1 MFTEDELN
9 EVALAARRVIAAGL
23 PLTGEKLAEAL
34 SAGNDTPSPSIDL
47 LVHNL
52 LSTFDQDPNP
62 GVSIINIADASVDD
76 LRRATQNLDL
86 VILDWSH
93 ISARTVFD
101 EMSGQDNIAI
111 ACHRDDEVKE
121 CWEVIGASIEAIAVL
136 GQSAPGDV
144 AFESIAFD
152 GDDLSGEV
160 DQFARRLSLTGLT
173 VADPG
178 MTGAELEAH
187 LPVLGAR
194 HPSIKFV
201 NAESITAV
209 EEAREAMGMGF
220 AVVACFDSARPDRMN
235 PNFAVVAMTLIG

>member
-9 EVALAARRVIAAGL
+9 EVALAARQVIADGL
-23 PLTGEKLAEAL
+23 PLTGEKLAGAL
-34 SAGNDTPSPSIDL
+34 SADDDTPDPPPIDR
-47 LVHNL
+47 LVHSV
-52 LSTFDQDPNP
+52 LSTFDQEPDP
-62 GVSIINIADASVDD
+62 GMSVINIGDASVDD

-86 VILDWSH
+86 VIFDWSR
-93 ISARTVFD
+93 ISRQTVLD

-111 ACHRDDEVKE
+111 ACRRDDEVEE
-121 CWEVIGASIEAIAVL
+121 CWEAIGASIEAMAVL

-144 AFESIAFD
+144 VFEGFDGD
-152 GDDLSGEV
+152 GDDLSLELE
-160 DQFARRLSLTGLT
+160 QFVSRLSLIGLS
-173 VADPG
+173 VAGPG

-187 LPVLGAR
+187 LPMPGAK
-194 HPSIKFV
+194 HPSIKLV

-235 PNFAVVAMTLIG
+235 PNLEGMS

>member
-1 MFTEDELN
+1 MLDEDELN
-9 EVALAARRVIAAGL
+9 EVALAARRVVAAGL
-23 PLTGEKLAEAL
+23 PLTGESLAEEL

-52 LSTFDQDPNP
+52 LSTFDQEPNP
-62 GVSIINIADASVDD
+62 GVSIINIGDASVDD

-111 ACHRDDEVKE
+111 ACHRDDEVEE

-144 AFESIAFD
+144 AFEGFDVD

-160 DQFARRLSLTGLT
+160 DQFAERLSLTGLS

-178 MTGAELEAH
+178 VAGAELEAR
-187 LPVLGAR
+187 LPVLGAQY
-194 HPSIKFV
+194 PSIKLV

-209 EEAREAMGMGF
+209 DEALEATGLGF

-235 PNFAVVAMTLIG
+235 PNLEGLS